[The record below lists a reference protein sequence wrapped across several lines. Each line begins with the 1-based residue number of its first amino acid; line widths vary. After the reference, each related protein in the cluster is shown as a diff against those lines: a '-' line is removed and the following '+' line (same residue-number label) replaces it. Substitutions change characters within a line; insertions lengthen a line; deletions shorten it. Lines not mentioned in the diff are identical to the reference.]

1 MVLELLAD
9 EIPTAT
15 ADYIGRVE
23 LLCSALLVMNEQ

>member
-9 EIPTAT
+9 EIPPAT

-23 LLCSALLVMNEQ
+23 LLCSALQVLDE